1 MEKAFSL
8 QIITPSDVIYE
19 GNIQKLFL
27 KDINGE
33 LEILA
38 NHENMIIST
47 IPYATK
53 FITEDNET
61 KELFVSSAIVKIVN
75 GEVTICTDAAEFPDQ
90 IDFERAEAAKKR
102 AEQRINDAEKY
113 EKEIYRLALQRAI
126 ERLKLKK

>member
-1 MEKAFSL
+1 MGKSFSL

-27 KDINGE
+27 KDIDGE

-38 NHENMIIST
+38 NHENMVIST

-75 GEVTICTDAAEFPDQ
+75 GQVTMCTDAAEFPDQ

-126 ERLKLKK
+126 ERLKFQK